1 MNDVQK
7 AITNPEILIYLLIYL
22 GTIIGTQLLYSLGIY
37 LRQTRTNKRRFARG
51 LPETILI
58 HHAEKQSSRRFD
70 VLIQNFL
77 LLFSVFIVPFLLVSI
92 SETDSNINSADK
104 SSLVLVFVL
113 LLIWIFV
120 NGTDLIKAFLNGLAF
135 KTITAFTQPFQVG
148 DRVNLKGIK
157 GKVVKFNTF
166 FVVLIT
172 PDDDLIS
179 IPTHSLWN
187 EVLNSANSGN
197 RSSLCVIN
205 FYLASFNTA
214 EQRQAAEDT
223 IWDAIQSSVYY
234 EPSLPMQIYLSQT
247 PDAIKLTAKA
257 YVAST
262 YNEPLFSSDVTR
274 AFLDFASKA
283 NIALTPSTW
292 EVGVEHSYVAKS
304 RKA

>member
-1 MNDVQK
+1 MDVQK
-7 AITNPEILIYLLIYL
+7 AITNPDFLIYLLIYL
-22 GTIIGTQLLYSLGIY
+22 GTIIGTQMLYSLGIY

-51 LPETILI
+51 LPEKILI

-77 LLFSVFIVPFLLVSI
+77 LLASVFIVPFLLVSI
-92 SETDSNINSADK
+92 SSLEDADK
-104 SSLVLVFVL
+104 SSLLLVFVL

-120 NGTDLIKAFLNGLAF
+120 NGSDFIKAFLNGLAF

-148 DRVNLKGIK
+148 DRVNLKGIS
-157 GKVVKFNTF
+157 GKVIKFNTF

-172 PDDDLIS
+172 PNDDLIS

-187 EVLNSANSGN
+187 EVLNSANSGS
-197 RSSLCVIN
+197 RSSLCVMN
-205 FYLASFNTA
+205 FYLASFNSA

-283 NIALTPSTW
+283 NIALAPSTW

>member
-1 MNDVQK
+1 MDVQK
-7 AITNPEILIYLLIYL
+7 AITNPDFLIYLLIYL
-22 GTIIGTQLLYSLGIY
+22 GTIIGTQMLYSLGIY

-77 LLFSVFIVPFLLVSI
+77 LLASVFIVPFLLVSI
-92 SETDSNINSADK
+92 SSLEDADK
-104 SSLVLVFVL
+104 SSLLLVFVL

-135 KTITAFTQPFQVG
+135 KTITAFTQPFQIG

-157 GKVVKFNTF
+157 GKVVKLNTF

-179 IPTHSLWN
+179 IPTHTLWN
-187 EVLNSANSGN
+187 EVLNSANSGS

-205 FYLASFNTA
+205 FYLASFNSA

-283 NIALTPSTW
+283 NIALAPSTW

>member
-1 MNDVQK
+1 MDVQK
-7 AITNPEILIYLLIYL
+7 AITNPEFLIYFLIYL

-77 LLFSVFIVPFLLVSI
+77 LLASVFVVPFLLVSI
-92 SETDSNINSADK
+92 SSLEDADK
-104 SSLVLVFVL
+104 SSLLLVFVL

-120 NGTDLIKAFLNGLAF
+120 NGTDLIKAFFNGLAF

-148 DRVNLKGIK
+148 DRVKLKGIS
-157 GKVVKFNTF
+157 GKVIKFNTF

-179 IPTHSLWN
+179 IPTHTLWN
-187 EVLNSANSGN
+187 EVLNSANSGS

-205 FYLASFNTA
+205 FYLASFNSA

-283 NIALTPSTW
+283 NIALAPSTW
-292 EVGVEHSYVAKS
+292 EVGVEDSYVAKS

>member
-1 MNDVQK
+1 MEKLQD
-7 AITNPEILIYLLIYL
+7 AITKPEFLIYFLIYL

-58 HHAEKQSSRRFD
+58 HHAEKQSSRRID

-77 LLFSVFIVPFLLVSI
+77 LLASVFIVPFLLVSI
-92 SETDSNINSADK
+92 SSLEDADK
-104 SSLVLVFVL
+104 SSLLLVFVL

-179 IPTHSLWN
+179 IPTHTLWN

-292 EVGVEHSYVAKS
+292 EVGVEHNYVAKS

>member
-1 MNDVQK
+1 MEKLQD
-7 AITNPEILIYLLIYL
+7 AITKPEFLIYFLIYL

-58 HHAEKQSSRRFD
+58 HHAEKQSSRRID

-77 LLFSVFIVPFLLVSI
+77 LLASVFVVPFLLVSF
-92 SETDSNINSADK
+92 SSLSDTNK
-104 SSLVLVFVL
+104 SSLLLVFVL

-179 IPTHSLWN
+179 IPTHTLWN

-283 NIALTPSTW
+283 NIALAPSTW

>member
-1 MNDVQK
+1 MNVQK
-7 AITNPEILIYLLIYL
+7 AITNPDFLIYLLIYL
-22 GTIIGTQLLYSLGIY
+22 GTIIGTQMLYSLGIY
-37 LRQTRTNKRRFARG
+37 LRQSRTNKRRFARG

-77 LLFSVFIVPFLLVSI
+77 LLASVFIVPFLLVSI
-92 SETDSNINSADK
+92 SSLEDADK
-104 SSLVLVFVL
+104 SSLLLVFVL

-135 KTITAFTQPFQVG
+135 KTITAFTQPFQIG

-187 EVLNSANSGN
+187 EVLNSANSGS

-292 EVGVEHSYVAKS
+292 EVGVEDSYVAKS

>member
-1 MNDVQK
+1 MEKLQD
-7 AITNPEILIYLLIYL
+7 AITKPEFLIYFLIYL

-77 LLFSVFIVPFLLVSI
+77 LLASVFIVPFLLVSI
-92 SETDSNINSADK
+92 SSLKDADK
-104 SSLVLVFVL
+104 SSLLLVFVL

-179 IPTHSLWN
+179 IPTHTLWN
-187 EVLNSANSGN
+187 EVLNSANSGS

-283 NIALTPSTW
+283 NIALAPSAW

>member
-1 MNDVQK
+1 MDKLQD
-7 AITNPEILIYLLIYL
+7 AITKPEFLIYLLIYL
-22 GTIIGTQLLYSLGIY
+22 GTIIGTQLLYSLAIY

-58 HHAEKQSSRRFD
+58 HHAEKQSSRRID
-70 VLIQNFL
+70 VFIQNFL
-77 LLFSVFIVPFLLVSI
+77 LLASVFVVPFLLVSF
-92 SETDSNINSADK
+92 SALKDADK
-104 SSLVLVFVL
+104 SSLLLVFVL

-148 DRVNLKGIK
+148 DRVKLKGIS
-157 GKVVKFNTF
+157 GKVIKFNTF
-166 FVVLIT
+166 FVVLVT

-179 IPTHSLWN
+179 IPTHTLWN
-187 EVLNSANSGN
+187 EVLNSANSGS

-283 NIALTPSTW
+283 NIALAPSTW
-292 EVGVEHSYVAKS
+292 EVGVEDSYVAKS